1 MQTGT
6 LWVEDSS
13 LAIADTARS
22 RAITIWALYLPKYAD
37 SWEHSIEY
45 IHDAAEWA
53 GRIYGTY
60 PYNHISAASSA
71 KSGGGAMEY
80 PNITIVSIGGN
91 KELLEAVIMHEV
103 THNWHYGIFGY
114 NERDYTW
121 LDEGLTNY
129 SEVPYWHNKY
139 DAENSGR
146 FLYVI
151 PKGVGGLMSR
161 PFTMRS
167 IKHSMANIVV
177 GARDDVPIDG
187 DFSVGSLLSYG
198 LAIQARAPVVFDF
211 MAHYL
216 GEDRNQALW
225 DDFAQTWFF
234 AHPGPAD
241 LRAAYESAAG
251 EELSWLFDD
260 LIGSTKRLDYGVSDL
275 ARQGSEVEV
284 TVTNFGDI
292 EAPVEVA
299 TLDQHGDVLSEKW
312 LPGFSGSQT
321 ITFSGE
327 RVSSAT
333 TDPGRYAPD
342 FKRSND
348 HLPLFRVADVDFQR
362 PALRFLLGAPEPDRT
377 RLFYAPAIWASGYNG
392 LTPGMVFH
400 HGIGPPV
407 MNRFYSALLYDFRNE
422 RPVGRTAL
430 TLKRYRVL
438 GTDELSANL
447 AYSDYQGRNETKVTL
462 QAKFRE
468 RVVAAPYWR
477 VTLQLARRSLKPAAF
492 DTTYWDPGRINSTSL
507 EAYYYDNTLNIW
519 QYWFSGQ
526 ARLVSGRLDGISG
539 AFSGA
544 TAELEGYMQYKLGY
558 KKILRVRGW
567 AGSILSGQN
576 ELPKQYKFWLSGG
589 LDPDFNNPTV
599 VNRTG
604 AGAITAYERYYI
616 QEGPGLRSPNFTL
629 PGPLAWGINLSLDG
643 VLPGPLSAF
652 VDLAG
657 TDPDDGK
664 NQWETYFDAGLA
676 LKFGPL
682 RIDLPL
688 YDNWSEG
695 DERQLKNRW
704 RLTFE
709 LPKSRF

>member
-1 MQTGT
+1 MVNAQTLARPSDYFQQEVNYRIEVALNDSNHTLSAHLELDYTNNSPDTLEFIWFHLWPNGYKNRET
-6 LWVEDSS
+6 AFAKQQFRHGSTKFYFAKDEDRGYIDSLDFQVGAVHLEWDFHPEWIDVARVNLDQPLPPGGSVTIETPFFVKIPKIFSRLGHTGNHYEISQWYPKPAVYDRDGWHPMPYLNMGEFYSEFGSFDVQITVPREYVIMATGDLPAGDPEYAFLDSMVTVTAEYYALKTDNGKPDKKARKKWLKDANKREFAEPGEGPTKTLHFHQERVHDFAWFADKRYLVQKGALWVEDSS
-13 LAIADTARS
+13 LAVADTARP

-103 THNWHYGIFGY
+103 VHNWHYGIFGY

-139 DAENSGR
+139 DGENGGR

-151 PKGVGGLMSR
+151 PKGIGRLMSK

-167 IKHSMANIVV
+167 IKHAMANIVV
-177 GARDDVPIDG
+177 GTRDDVPIDG
-187 DFSVGSLLSYG
+187 DFSVVSLLSYG
-198 LAIQARAPVVFDF
+198 LAIQSRAPVVFDF

-225 DDFAQTWFF
+225 DDFAKTWFF

-251 EELSWLFDD
+251 EELSWFFDD

-275 ARQGSEVEV
+275 ARQGSEVKV
-284 TVTNFGDI
+284 TVTNFGEI

-299 TLDQHGDVLSEKW
+299 TLDKRGEVLSTQW

-321 ITFSGE
+321 VTFSGE
-327 RVSSAT
+327 GVASAT

-362 PALRFLLGAPEPDRT
+362 PALRFLLSAPEPDRT

-392 LTPGMVFH
+392 LTPGVVFH

-422 RPVGRTAL
+422 RP
-430 TLKRYRVL
+430 
-438 GTDELSANL
+438 
-447 AYSDYQGRNETKVTL
+447 
-462 QAKFRE
+462 
-468 RVVAAPYWR
+468 
-477 VTLQLARRSLKPAAF
+477 
-492 DTTYWDPGRINSTSL
+492 
-507 EAYYYDNTLNIW
+507 
-519 QYWFSGQ
+519 
-526 ARLVSGRLDGISG
+526 
-539 AFSGA
+539 
-544 TAELEGYMQYKLGY
+544 
-558 KKILRVRGW
+558 
-567 AGSILSGQN
+567 
-576 ELPKQYKFWLSGG
+576 
-589 LDPDFNNPTV
+589 
-599 VNRTG
+599 
-604 AGAITAYERYYI
+604 
-616 QEGPGLRSPNFTL
+616 
-629 PGPLAWGINLSLDG
+629 
-643 VLPGPLSAF
+643 
-652 VDLAG
+652 
-657 TDPDDGK
+657 
-664 NQWETYFDAGLA
+664 
-676 LKFGPL
+676 
-682 RIDLPL
+682 
-688 YDNWSEG
+688 
-695 DERQLKNRW
+695 
-704 RLTFE
+704 
-709 LPKSRF
+709 